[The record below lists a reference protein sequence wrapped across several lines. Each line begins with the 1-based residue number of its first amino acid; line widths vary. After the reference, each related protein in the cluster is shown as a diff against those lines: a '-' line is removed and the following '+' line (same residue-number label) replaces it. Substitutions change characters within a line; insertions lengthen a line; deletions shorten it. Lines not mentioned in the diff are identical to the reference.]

1 MLELRIFIRIAVLVG
16 AVLVGAVLVGA
27 VLVGAVL
34 VGVMALTKGDKVRPG
49 SFT

>member
-1 MLELRIFIRIAVLVG
+1 VLELRIFIRIAVLVG